1 MFGHAQDV
9 HQRGNLRFPQS
20 LPEFQRLFPDDAAC
34 AAYLEKAR
42 WSDGFVC
49 PHCQAAGEPFRFA
62 NRPGV
67 LRCRKCR
74 RDTGLTVG
82 TVMAR
87 SHTPLSVWFWS
98 AYLVSSQTPGVSAV
112 QLRRQ
117 LGLSRYETAFQIL
130 HKLRAGMV
138 RPDQDR
144 IGGRPGEHVEVD
156 ETLPIRLLPTLP
168 TCRMLPGSGVKLCVG
183 RCGDVARDAEQG
195 TEGVERIEPPV
206 EAEGEFVEVGLQVLV
221 TDPVM
226 DAVQP
231 RFQVC
236 EDEMDDWQILLG
248 DLRIAPF
255 SDGEVFVAA
264 LGKAG
269 VAAPVVGDERRA
281 RHNGALNE
289 AAEQLRA
296 AVRHDGEPNPP
307 GIATTLP
314 LVELGARLALANLH
328 SAGDKNLI
336 VDATAFAARPAAS
349 PGFIDFDVL
358 AGPAADPVLIRAHHP
373 RAELVEDLER
383 RLVARQA
390 KLSPKLHGRHAGCL
404 AGHQIG
410 RPKPYAQRRV
420 RARHDRSHRQSGV
433 TAALAAAQD
442 ARTICEAERLSR
454 RLTMGA
460 NKPVAPASLLQVGGA
475 GRVVGK
481 KSLELW
487 KRLWEPKIATLVNV
501 HEHGRTLP
509 LVAVGDNRIGKV
521 RSILSAR
528 SAGNQ
533 SRLRQRNSWHTEI
546 LARSATSDATADHT
560 KCIINRPPP
569 QVL

>member
-1 MFGHAQDV
+1 M
-9 HQRGNLRFPQS
+9 
-20 LPEFQRLFPDDAAC
+20 
-34 AAYLEKAR
+34 
-42 WSDGFVC
+42 
-49 PHCQAAGEPFRFA
+49 
-62 NRPGV
+62 
-67 LRCRKCR
+67 
-74 RDTGLTVG
+74 
-82 TVMAR
+82 
-87 SHTPLSVWFWS
+87 
-98 AYLVSSQTPGVSAV
+98 
-112 QLRRQ
+112 
-117 LGLSRYETAFQIL
+117 
-130 HKLRAGMV
+130 
-138 RPDQDR
+138 
-144 IGGRPGEHVEVD
+144 
-156 ETLPIRLLPTLP
+156 
-168 TCRMLPGSGVKLCVG
+168 
-183 RCGDVARDAEQG
+183 
-195 TEGVERIEPPV
+195 
-206 EAEGEFVEVGLQVLV
+206 
-221 TDPVM
+221 
-226 DAVQP
+226 
-231 RFQVC
+231 
-236 EDEMDDWQILLG
+236 
-248 DLRIAPF
+248 
-255 SDGEVFVAA
+255 FVAA

-487 KRLWEPKIATLVNV
+487 ERLWEPKIATLVNV

-521 RSILSAR
+521 RRLKTKTSDSKLPQKRDDERGHASVLIPTAKFTDTQLIILSAA
-528 SAGNQ
+528 S
-533 SRLRQRNSWHTEI
+533 QRDDRAVELPENVQGKA
-546 LARSATSDATADHT
+546 ARKLVD
-560 KCIINRPPP
+560 KLIRPAC
-569 QVL
+569 

>member
-1 MFGHAQDV
+1 MSEDKRFRELIQAGETSRVEFKAS
-9 HQRGNLRFPQS
+9 LRFDLKERKVNTNLTHVVAKTIAGFMNSEGGTLLIGVADDGQIVGIEHDLETLTKKSPDGFELALRTAIGTYLGRHVSAEVCVRFAMIDGKQVAEVVCQKN
-20 LPEFQRLFPDDAAC
+20 PEPVFLKDGDKYTFYVRDGCSTRPLNAFEQHIYINKHFQALWVKHIINPDD
-34 AAYLEKAR
+34 
-42 WSDGFVC
+42 
-49 PHCQAAGEPFRFA
+49 
-62 NRPGV
+62 
-67 LRCRKCR
+67 
-74 RDTGLTVG
+74 
-82 TVMAR
+82 
-87 SHTPLSVWFWS
+87 
-98 AYLVSSQTPGVSAV
+98 
-112 QLRRQ
+112 
-117 LGLSRYETAFQIL
+117 
-130 HKLRAGMV
+130 
-138 RPDQDR
+138 PDLYS
-144 IGGRPGEHVEVD
+144 
-156 ETLPIRLLPTLP
+156 LPIRLLPTPP
-168 TCRMLPGSGVKLCVG
+168 TCRVLPGSGVKLCVG

-206 EAEGEFVEVGLQVLV
+206 EAEGEFVEVGLQVPV

-289 AAEQLRA
+289 AAERLRA

-410 RPKPYAQRRV
+410 RPKPYAQRRL

-460 NKPVAPASLLQVGGA
+460 NKPVAPASLLKVGGA

-487 KRLWEPKIATLVNV
+487 ERLWEPKIATLVNV

-509 LVAVGDNRIGKV
+509 LVAVGDNRIGKLY
-521 RSILSAR
+521 SIWELQA
-528 SAGNQ
+528 A
-533 SRLRQRNSWHTEI
+533 EF
-546 LARSATSDATADHT
+546 SDAVTAT
-560 KCIINRPPP
+560 MI
-569 QVL
+569 

>member
-1 MFGHAQDV
+1 
-9 HQRGNLRFPQS
+9 
-20 LPEFQRLFPDDAAC
+20 
-34 AAYLEKAR
+34 
-42 WSDGFVC
+42 
-49 PHCQAAGEPFRFA
+49 
-62 NRPGV
+62 
-67 LRCRKCR
+67 
-74 RDTGLTVG
+74 
-82 TVMAR
+82 MAR

-156 ETLPIRLLPTLP
+156 ETWAGGRTRGKGRGVHDKVLVASAVEVRQRKPGTKLDKRKGGRYAGRVRLAIVPDRSAESLCGFVECAVVPGTSLVTDDPTQSFTP
-168 TCRMLPGSGVKLCVG
+168 EPGSTLHVGGVG
-183 RCGDVARDAEQG
+183 NN
-195 TEGVERIEPPV
+195 RIGK
-206 EAEGEFVEVGLQVLV
+206 GEFVEVGLQVLV

-269 VAAPVVGDERRA
+269 VAAPVVG
-281 RHNGALNE
+281 NGALHE

-487 KRLWEPKIATLVNV
+487 ERLWEPKIATLVNV

-521 RSILSAR
+521 SCSTSCPHAAPAVTHQNPTR
-528 SAGNQ
+528 GWG
-533 SRLRQRNSWHTEI
+533 LRGAI
-546 LARSATSDATADHT
+546 DL
-560 KCIINRPPP
+560 
-569 QVL
+569 

>member
-1 MFGHAQDV
+1 
-9 HQRGNLRFPQS
+9 
-20 LPEFQRLFPDDAAC
+20 
-34 AAYLEKAR
+34 
-42 WSDGFVC
+42 
-49 PHCQAAGEPFRFA
+49 
-62 NRPGV
+62 
-67 LRCRKCR
+67 
-74 RDTGLTVG
+74 
-82 TVMAR
+82 MAR
-87 SHTPLSVWFWS
+87 TATSPLSTQPLPGNDS
-98 AYLVSSQTPGVSAV
+98 AGTITTDVAAKLLMVTPEWV
-112 QLRRQ
+112 RR
-117 LGLSRYETAFQIL
+117 LTKDGWITKTERGRY
-130 HKLRAGMV
+130 RV
-138 RPDQDR
+138 
-144 IGGRPGEHVEVD
+144 V
-156 ETLPIRLLPTLP
+156 LPIRLLPTPP

-255 SDGEVFVAA
+255 SDGAVFVAA

-289 AAEQLRA
+289 AAERLRA

-390 KLSPKLHGRHAGCL
+390 KLSPKLPGRHAGCL

-487 KRLWEPKIATLVNV
+487 ERLWEPKIATLVNV

-509 LVAVGDNRIGKV
+509 LVAVGDNRIGKEIRTRKEELAV
-521 RSILSAR
+521 AQTERELVSLVEAMTLVDEVAGAVVAR
-528 SAGNQ
+528 VNAIPTRFTRNIEQRAALQREMDEALAEVADRIEKLGATVQ
-533 SRLRQRNSWHTEI
+533 SGRNDP
-546 LARSATSDATADHT
+546 AADEEEAA
-560 KCIINRPPP
+560 
-569 QVL
+569 

>member
-1 MFGHAQDV
+1 MIGRYSSATC
-9 HQRGNLRFPQS
+9 GSP
-20 LPEFQRLFPDDAAC
+20 
-34 AAYLEKAR
+34 
-42 WSDGFVC
+42 
-49 PHCQAAGEPFRFA
+49 
-62 NRPGV
+62 
-67 LRCRKCR
+67 
-74 RDTGLTVG
+74 
-82 TVMAR
+82 R
-87 SHTPLSVWFWS
+87 S
-98 AYLVSSQTPGVSAV
+98 
-112 QLRRQ
+112 
-117 LGLSRYETAFQIL
+117 
-130 HKLRAGMV
+130 
-138 RPDQDR
+138 
-144 IGGRPGEHVEVD
+144 
-156 ETLPIRLLPTLP
+156 
-168 TCRMLPGSGVKLCVG
+168 
-183 RCGDVARDAEQG
+183 
-195 TEGVERIEPPV
+195 
-206 EAEGEFVEVGLQVLV
+206 
-221 TDPVM
+221 
-226 DAVQP
+226 
-231 RFQVC
+231 
-236 EDEMDDWQILLG
+236 
-248 DLRIAPF
+248 

-269 VAAPVVGDERRA
+269 VAAPVVGNERRA

-289 AAEQLRA
+289 AAERLRA

-420 RARHDRSHRQSGV
+420 QARHDRSHRQSGV

-454 RLTMGA
+454 RLTMA

-487 KRLWEPKIATLVNV
+487 ERLWEPKIATLVNV

-509 LVAVGDNRIGKV
+509 LVAVGDNRIGKCQS
-521 RSILSAR
+521 SIS
-528 SAGNQ
+528 SSQ
-533 SRLRQRNSWHTEI
+533 T
-546 LARSATSDATADHT
+546 
-560 KCIINRPPP
+560 
-569 QVL
+569 